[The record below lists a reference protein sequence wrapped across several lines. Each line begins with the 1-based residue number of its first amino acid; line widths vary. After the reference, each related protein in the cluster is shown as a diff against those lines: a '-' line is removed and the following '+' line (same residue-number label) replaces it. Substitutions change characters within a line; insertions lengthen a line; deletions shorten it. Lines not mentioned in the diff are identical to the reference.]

1 MKRFL
6 LGSAVLMLVF
16 YVMAVPFVQYY
27 NALDN
32 PVDSQMEHALVMEIQ
47 MTNAIAAAF
56 VFLVF
61 LAAVWI
67 HERYR
72 PRL

>member
-6 LGSAVLMLVF
+6 LGSALLMLLF
-16 YVMAVPFVQYY
+16 YVMAVPYVQYY
-27 NALDN
+27 STLGN
-32 PVDSQMEHALVMEIQ
+32 PVDSQMEHALALQIQ
-47 MTNAIAAAF
+47 MTNAFAAAL

-67 HERYR
+67 NERYR
-72 PRL
+72 PNP